1 MIGYIIAWSLRNKL
15 FVVVAGVL
23 LLAWGGWQASKTP
36 VDVFP
41 DLTAPSVTV
50 VTEAHGMAPTDVETL
65 VTFPIETAMNG
76 APDVRRV
83 RSSTKIGLSVVTV
96 EFEWGTDLYKARQ
109 VVAERLQLARASL
122 PAGIPAPAM
131 TPAASIMGEILFI
144 ALASDQHDGMT
155 LKNTAE
161 QVIKRRV
168 LAVPGVAEVVPIG
181 GDTQQ
186 FQVTLGPE
194 RLAAYGV
201 TVDQVAEA
209 LRAANQNTSAG
220 FMVEG
225 GQEYLIQGLGR
236 IATLADIGETVVVKR
251 DDQPVLV
258 RHVAEVAIGPAPTR
272 GVGPHNGKPAVILGI
287 QKQPG
292 ANTLELTDRL
302 DAMLEEIQTGLP
314 AGMKIER
321 HIFRQAD
328 FIRVSI
334 DNLNKALVEGLVLV
348 VAIVFAFLLSARAT
362 AISLVAIPLSLVAAV
377 LAMKAMGATINTMT
391 LGGMAIAL
399 GALVDDAIIVV
410 ENIVRRLRESK
421 ASAQANVS
429 EANVKPAEVGGRSQ
443 NRSKPEAQQANT
455 LHLVYAATREIQG
468 SIVFATLIIMLVFLP
483 LFFLSGVEGRLM
495 APLGLAYVVSLAA
508 SLVVAITVTPV
519 LAALLLPNSKMVRE
533 SIEPRFIHGLKAG
546 YRRVL
551 DATLMHWR
559 TVAGISIAALVAA
572 LVALGFAGRAFLPD
586 FNEGS
591 LTVSTATLPGTALEE
606 SDRLGQMAET
616 ILLSHPEVVATARRT
631 GRASGDP
638 HALDISASE
647 IEVTLKMGARSK
659 EDFLA
664 ALRADLASVPGT
676 QIVVGQPISH
686 RIDHMLSG
694 SRSNI
699 AVKIFGPDLDE
710 LRRLTASVKSVVQEI
725 PGTVD
730 VTDEQQTDIP
740 FLTIRFDRAA
750 LAQYGLSMRE
760 VSEAIEVAFSG
771 MPVDRVQQGQASF
784 DLVLRFDPST
794 RASIDAVRAT
804 LITTA
809 DGARLPL
816 SALADIRNDRAP
828 YSISRENV
836 QRKMVVMANV
846 AGRDLASVVT
856 DIRTQVAAG
865 VTLPAGYH
873 IEYGGQFESA
883 EAASRTLLILGAAV
897 TVGIFLL
904 LFVAFGSARDASL
917 VMLNLPL
924 ALIGGVAGVFASG
937 GVLSVAS
944 IIGFI
949 TLFGIATRNGV
960 MLISHIHHLVE
971 HDGVRDAA
979 EAVKRG
985 AEERL
990 VPILMTALASGLA
1003 LVPLTLAAGQPGS
1016 EIQAPM
1022 AVVILCGLL
1031 SSTVLNMIVVPA
1043 LYLRFGSVHRMLAH
1057 PDTPHRRAIEG
1068 INPA

>member
-1 MIGYIIAWSLRNKL
+1 MIGHIIAWSLRNKL
-15 FVVVAGVL
+15 FVVLAGVL
-23 LLAWGGWQASKTP
+23 LLAWGGWQATQTP

-50 VTEAHGMAPTDVETL
+50 VTEAHGMAPTDVENL
-65 VTFPIETAMNG
+65 VTFPIETALNG

-83 RSSTKIGLSVVTV
+83 RSSSKIGLSVVTV
-96 EFEWGTDLYKARQ
+96 EFEWGTDLYLARQ

-122 PAGIPAPAM
+122 PPDMPAPAM
-131 TPAASIMGEILFI
+131 APAASIMGEILFI
-144 ALASDQHDGMT
+144 ALASDKHDGMT

-168 LAVPGVAEVVPIG
+168 LAVPGVAEVLPIG

-186 FQVTLGPE
+186 FQVTLNPE
-194 RLAAYGV
+194 RLAAYGL
-201 TVDQVAEA
+201 TVDEVARA
-209 LRAANQNTSAG
+209 LTDANQNTSAG

-236 IATLADIGETVVVKR
+236 IEVLDDIANTLVARRNG
-251 DDQPVLV
+251 QPVLV
-258 RHVAEVAIGPAPTR
+258 RHVAEVDIGPAPTR
-272 GVGPHNGKPAVILGI
+272 GVGSHNGKPAVVLGI

-292 ANTLELTDRL
+292 ANTLDLTDRL
-302 DAMLEEIQTGLP
+302 DATLEEIQGGLP
-314 AGMKIER
+314 QGMKIER

-334 DNLNKALVEGLVLV
+334 DNLNKALIEGAILV
-348 VAIVFAFLLSARAT
+348 VIIVFAFLLSARAT

-377 LAMKAMGATINTMT
+377 LSMKALGATINTMT
-391 LGGMAIAL
+391 MGGMAIAL

-410 ENIVRRLRESK
+410 ENIVRRLRE
-421 ASAQANVS
+421 NRT
-429 EANVKPAEVGGRSQ
+429 KPV
-443 NRSKPEAQQANT
+443 AQQTNM
-455 LHLVYAATREIQG
+455 LHLVYEATREIQG

-519 LAALLLPNSKMVRE
+519 LAALLLPNSKTVRE
-533 SIEPRFIHGLKAG
+533 SIEPRFIHRLKAG
-546 YRRVL
+546 YRCVL
-551 DATLMHWR
+551 DATMTRWK
-559 TVAGISIAALVAA
+559 TVAGVSVVTLAAALVT
-572 LVALGFAGRAFLPD
+572 LGFAGRAFLPD
-586 FNEGS
+586 FNEGT
-591 LTVSTATLPGTALEE
+591 LTVGMATLPGTSLEE
-606 SDRLGQMAET
+606 SDRLGRMVEN
-616 ILLSHPEVVATARRT
+616 ILLSHPEVVDTARRT
-631 GRASGDP
+631 GRAEGDP
-638 HALDISASE
+638 HAMDVSASE
-647 IEVTLKMGARSK
+647 MEVTLKMGERSK

-664 ALRADLASVPGT
+664 ALRADFTSVPGT

-699 AVKIFGPDLDE
+699 AVKIFGPDLNE
-710 LRRLTASVKSVVQEI
+710 LRRLTESVKSVVQEI
-725 PGTVD
+725 PGAVD
-730 VTDEQQTDIP
+730 VTDEQQTEIP
-740 FLTIRFDRAA
+740 FLTVRFRREA
-750 LAQYGLSMRE
+750 LAQHGLSMRE
-760 VSEAIEVAFSG
+760 VSEAITTAFSG

-794 RASIDAVRAT
+794 RANLDAVRGT
-804 LITTA
+804 LITTT

-846 AGRDLASVVT
+846 AGRDLASVVA
-856 DIRTQVAAG
+856 DIRKAVAAG
-865 VTLPAGYH
+865 ITVPAGYH

-883 EAASRTLLILGAAV
+883 EAASRTLLMLGVAV

-904 LFVAFGSARDASL
+904 LFIAFRTARDALL

-924 ALIGGVAGVFASG
+924 AMIGGVIGVFAAG

-960 MLISHIHHLVE
+960 MMISHIHHLVE
-971 HDGVRDAA
+971 HEGVRDAV

-990 VPILMTALASGLA
+990 VPILMTALAAGLA
-1003 LVPLTLAAGQPGS
+1003 LVPLALAAGEPGS

-1022 AVVILCGLL
+1022 AIVILCGLL

-1043 LYLRFGSVHRMLAH
+1043 LYLRFGAINTLLAEG
-1057 PDTPHRRAIEG
+1057 DTPHRRTTEG
-1068 INPA
+1068 INPV